1 MRGGSF
7 QEEVRVLTVASR
19 LLNGK
24 IVGGDVWVG
33 KGSNKDVSR
42 GWETCRQ
49 PEVDERRRFFTKTI
63 GVVSAFNSSDKLVT
77 GSVID
82 VHIGDEESS
91 GAADREDV
99 SRSVLKVERKASA
112 SPPSFRSQS
121 LNSKL
126 P

>member
-49 PEVDERRRFFTKTI
+49 PEVDERRSFFTKTI
-63 GVVSAFNSSDKLVT
+63 GVVSAFNSSDELIA

-91 GAADREDV
+91 GVADRKDV
-99 SRSVLKVERKASA
+99 SRSVLKDEREVSA
-112 SPPSFRSQS
+112 PTPSFYSQWS
-121 LNSKL
+121 
-126 P
+126 